1 MLVHTYNPN
10 FLGDRGRRNMDGDQ
24 PGQRLLETLCEKQ
37 TKNRGTGV

>member
-24 PGQRLLETLCEKQ
+24 PGQR
-37 TKNRGTGV
+37 